1 MINIDLENGLL
12 KPVPSCLLLTSV
24 TLVLTKNKQQF
35 QTLRETLPPRL
46 HRIPCPHRNPYRRL
60 ERETMRACLR

>member
-24 TLVLTKNKQQF
+24 TLVLTENNSNSKRSGKLSHHDCIASHVH
-35 QTLRETLPPRL
+35 TVIRTGGLSVRL
-46 HRIPCPHRNPYRRL
+46 CVRV
-60 ERETMRACLR
+60 